1 MQVQRDSRSVRR
13 KAQRPALWLASLLVL
28 AAACS
33 PTQGLVQIGAP
44 GFGAGLA
51 HFEIVLGAGFVPG
64 SLAVSLDGA
73 PVTASFSQ
81 LPWGASGSVPVA
93 EGATGTLV
101 ASARFLRSGQEETH
115 TNTRVFTAPVPAPA
129 LLSSNPAAGA
139 TDVPR
144 TAWLHLEFASAVPD
158 AARQQIRLDCGGGGT
173 AWAPRTMTVHALQ
186 PSVLVVDPAGELP
199 AGAHCGLS
207 WQAAA
212 GPAVLLFETA
222 AAGAGAE
229 VLYDRTQARSA
240 VPYPDD
246 LYTVEDASAATG
258 VRLAV
263 PATGGP
269 SDVTF
274 LFSTLLRE
282 TNRLDGFSPIAHFTL
297 ELSDAPDPASLPQTP
312 AESLDPLASVALLD
326 LSAGPHYAQRL
337 PFRIE
342 VRSDTSVL
350 GVVSHSLL
358 LFPSIPLTPGGRF
371 GVIVTRRVLVDPGR
385 PFDPSPF
392 FTAALAGPQPAEDAR
407 VTRVRTLAGDVLAAA
422 AAASPPIAS
431 DDVALALRVSI
442 RSTDSV
448 PNDLLAI
455 KSQVLAAA
463 PPSWTITK
471 VTAETSPTSQVAA
484 IVEGTWQ
491 APDWRSNGFFVRDA
505 AGVPV
510 KQATRTVPFILAL
523 PKAALTHPVPIT
535 MYQHGNPGSSER
547 EVPSHARKTLA
558 GAGFAVVGFTDPLNR
573 EVAPNETDPVAKV
586 SAQVYAI
593 FLPLTQFRRIPDY
606 WVETNA
612 EQLAFVRMLST
623 FGALDVL
630 PVGAPDGVP
639 DLDPAQP
646 LTYVGIS
653 EGANHG
659 PGLLPYAPE
668 IKAAALVAGGRRF
681 TEVLIHQ
688 QAPVILSQI
697 GGFFQNLTPAEIWA
711 ALSLFQGVF
720 DVQDEHN
727 HARFLYRDPFT
738 IAGTTQRASLL
749 LVEGLDDSL
758 VPNHATDSL
767 AWEVG
772 PVPHLLPVQ
781 REIPFLGTVTGPVI
795 GNVDAQTSAALFQY
809 VPTGVAGIPPTPGCA
824 ALAPSSGSEGHY
836 CAQSAA
842 ESLHQREVFFQSALV
857 GVPRIIDPFSE

>member
-1 MQVQRDSRSVRR
+1 MQARHNPRSVEKKTRR
-13 KAQRPALWLASLLVL
+13 TAFWLASLLVV

-33 PTQGLVQIGAP
+33 PTQAPVKIGALA
-44 GFGAGLA
+44 FGGGLL
-51 HFEIVLGAGFVPG
+51 HFEIALGQDLVPG
-64 SLAVSLDGA
+64 SLAISLDAA
-73 PVTASFSQ
+73 PVTAFSPT
-81 LPWGASGSVPVA
+81 LSGVAGSVPVTS
-93 EGATGTLV
+93 GASATLV
-101 ASARFLRSGQEETH
+101 ASARFLRNGQEETH
-115 TNTRVFTAPVPAPA
+115 ADTRVFTVPVPAPA
-129 LLSSNPAAGA
+129 LVSSSPAAGA
-139 TDVPR
+139 SNVPR
-144 TAWLHLEFASAVPD
+144 TAWLRLEFVSAVPL
-158 AARQQIRLDCGGGGT
+158 AAQQLRLDCGGGSAVWGHR
-173 AWAPRTMTVHALQ
+173 PISVHALQ
-186 PSVLVVDPAGELP
+186 PSVLIVNPSADLP
-199 AGAHCGLS
+199 AGAQCVLS
-207 WQAAA
+207 WQGPA
-212 GPAVLLFETA
+212 GPKTLLFETA
-222 AAGAGAE
+222 VAGAPAE
-229 VLYDRTQARSA
+229 VRYDRTQARSA

-246 LYTVEDASAATG
+246 LYTLQDASTATG
-258 VRLAV
+258 LRLAV
-263 PATGGP
+263 PASGGP

-274 LFSTLLRE
+274 LFSTFLPE

-297 ELSDAPDPASLPQTP
+297 ELSDAPDPSSLPQTP
-312 AESLDPLASVALLD
+312 AESLDPLASVVLLD
-326 LSAGPHYAQRL
+326 LSPGARFGARV
-337 PFRIE
+337 PFRSEI
-342 VRSDTSVL
+342 RSDTSVL
-350 GVVSHSLL
+350 DVVSHSLL

-371 GVIVTRRVLVDPGR
+371 GLVVTRRALVDAGR
-385 PFDPSPF
+385 PFDPSSF
-392 FTAALAGPQPAEDAR
+392 FAAALAAPQSGEDAR
-407 VTRVRTLAGDVLAAA
+407 VTRVRALAGDVLAAA
-422 AAASPPIAS
+422 RAASPPIAA
-431 DDVALALRVSI
+431 DDVALALRISI

-455 KSQVLAAA
+455 KSQLLAAPA
-463 PPSWTITK
+463 PAWTITK

-505 AGVPV
+505 AGAPV
-510 KQATRTVPFILAL
+510 KQATRSVPFILAL
-523 PKAALTHPVPIT
+523 PKAALSHPVPIT

-547 EVPSHARKTLA
+547 EVPSHARMTLA

-573 EVAPNETDPVAKV
+573 EVAPNETDPAAKV
-586 SAQVYAI
+586 AAQVYAI

-623 FGALDVL
+623 LGSLDVL

-639 DLDPAQP
+639 DLNPTLP

-688 QAPVILSQI
+688 QAEVILSQL
-697 GGFFQNLTPAEIWA
+697 GGFFPNLTPAEIWA
-711 ALSLFQGVF
+711 ALSLFQGMF

-738 IAGTTQRASLL
+738 IGGITRRASLL

-772 PVPHLLPVQ
+772 RLPHLAPVQ
-781 REIPFLGTVTGPVI
+781 REIPFLTTVTGPVV

-809 VPTGVAGIPPTPGCA
+809 VPTGVPGIPPTPGCA
-824 ALAPSSGSEGHY
+824 ALAPASGSEGHY